1 MIKLYGVKPSNYYSL
16 AKAILLEKGLAFE
29 EVPNPPSQK
38 APRVYLAAT
47 IFAGRA
53 MCSKE
58 AFRLS
63 TSSQETKSS
72 KTPLP
77 LMTANAG

>member
-1 MIKLYGVKPSNYYSL
+1 MMARAMIKLYGVKPSNYYSL
-16 AKAILLEKGLAFE
+16 AKA
-29 EVPNPPSQK
+29 S
-38 APRVYLAAT
+38 RVYLAAT
-47 IFAGRA
+47 TFAGTA

-58 AFRLS
+58 AFPII
-63 TSSQETKSS
+63 TSSKETKSS